1 MCVYSIAR
9 GYPGHQTPYISNR
22 HICVHYEALVYV
34 ISISQ
39 YVRLSVFVLVS
50 EAFSINAKLY
60 NHCQCCIC
68 TAGQIKEINNEEIV
82 RKGKGGRERERER
95 ERERKRERRK
105 GKKEEKRMKNKEEP
119 QERQ

>member
-1 MCVYSIAR
+1 M
-9 GYPGHQTPYISNR
+9 
-22 HICVHYEALVYV
+22 YV

-82 RKGKGGRERERER
+82 REGKGGRERERER
-95 ERERKRERRK
+95 EKEGKEEGKERR
-105 GKKEEKRMKNKEEP
+105 E
-119 QERQ
+119 